1 MYDSAFG
8 FCCFVLLVASYTVF
22 FVTLFSEDGWF
33 TKRQLEKKLRDIEY
47 YNTKLP
53 TKNLTFN
60 YRDKD
65 FTVTV
70 KRGKVD
76 VTSPTKSLEVYIN
89 DELSAT
95 MYIFTAGCF
104 IHCRSFKAAYNRY
117 SHEVIKIINKARR
130 VYSKRANEVILFE
143 ITNNTTT
150 KSYFK

>member
-1 MYDSAFG
+1 MYDSVFG
-8 FCCFVLLVASYTVF
+8 FCCFILLVFSYTAF

-33 TKRQLEKKLRDIEY
+33 TKRRLEKKLYDIEY
-47 YNTKLP
+47 YNNKLP

-65 FTVTV
+65 FTVVV
-70 KRGKVD
+70 KRGEVD
-76 VTSPTKSLEVYIN
+76 TKSPTKSLEVYIN
-89 DELSAT
+89 DELAAT

-104 IHCRSFKAAYNRY
+104 IHCRSFKVPYNRY
-117 SHEVIKIINKARR
+117 SCEVIKIINKARR